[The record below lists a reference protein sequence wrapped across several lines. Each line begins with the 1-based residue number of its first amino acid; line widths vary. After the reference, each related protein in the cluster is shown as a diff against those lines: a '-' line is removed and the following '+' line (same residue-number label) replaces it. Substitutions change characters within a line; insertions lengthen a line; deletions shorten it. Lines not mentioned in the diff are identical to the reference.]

1 MNEKKLLELSKM
13 ILLNILENVAIY
25 LCKYFVSHIMVI
37 PWNDTFLY
45 YRKNQVSLWCI
56 INFTKSLSD
65 TNWLVL
71 QFVIFS
77 TVKTMFTKLILDKE
91 MDDDGSIREW
101 LYLLIFFSSKI
112 GDFRHLPL
120 FHSFREAPWMK
131 IFVFLQPMWR
141 QEQSS
146 LSASKTFQP
155 QGS

>member
-13 ILLNILENVAIY
+13 ILQNILENVAIY

-101 LYLLIFFSSKI
+101 LYLLIFFFFKNWRFSTFTTFSLLSW
-112 GDFRHLPL
+112 GSVDEDFCI
-120 FHSFREAPWMK
+120 S
-131 IFVFLQPMWR
+131 
-141 QEQSS
+141 
-146 LSASKTFQP
+146 SASVTSGTKQSFCF
-155 QGS
+155 

>member
-13 ILLNILENVAIY
+13 ILQNILENVAIY

-101 LYLLIFFSSKI
+101 LYLLIFFFFKNWRFSTFTTFSLLSWGSVDEDFCISSAYVTSGTKQ
-112 GDFRHLPL
+112 
-120 FHSFREAPWMK
+120 SFC
-131 IFVFLQPMWR
+131 F
-141 QEQSS
+141 
-146 LSASKTFQP
+146 
-155 QGS
+155 